1 MIAINYLAIWLI
13 TNLSAFCT
21 VVHAQSV
28 PSSECATGIHA
39 ILARGEGGGDPLN
52 VLVSISN
59 LILEQIP
66 GSTTLGL
73 PYPYGNEN
81 KAQAVHDGALMFQ
94 DYVRQ
99 YVASCPNAKILLLGY
114 SLGACAMMDAI
125 CGTSSFFFDPVSAL
139 QSTYAKNVIVAAA
152 YGDETY
158 VPGMPWNT
166 GNCTVGLG
174 IFPRLN
180 PHSCD
185 PFAASLHSYCDYG
198 DSQCCALLPWDDNAA
213 HHTYVDKYNQA
224 VVDFAKQRLA
234 EVDGR

>member
-139 QSTYAKNVIVAAA
+139 QSTYAKNGKKKSRRHFSMYADPAATTVIVAAA

-174 IFPRLN
+174 VSAVFELQLVFMRCMQ
-180 PHSCD
+180 S
-185 PFAASLHSYCDYG
+185 
-198 DSQCCALLPWDDNAA
+198 DSPA
-213 HHTYVDKYNQA
+213 
-224 VVDFAKQRLA
+224 
-234 EVDGR
+234 